1 MRVAAEMLTEQR
13 FAGHVPGR
21 GADGAAHTRP
31 GLCSHVRVPALIH
44 GLERVGDGGGS
55 GPGRRQACGCGIHL
69 GALDMLGA
77 SMRLLIIWLLERM

>member
-31 GLCSHVRVPALIH
+31 ALCSHVRVPALIRDF
-44 GLERVGDGGGS
+44 ERVGDGGG
-55 GPGRRQACGCGIHL
+55 QADGERAGAVSTWVRWTCSEHRCGC
-69 GALDMLGA
+69 
-77 SMRLLIIWLLERM
+77 